1 MLKIGAQY
9 LEEIKIT
16 SELISRFAEFSGD
29 FNPVHLNDEAAIAQG
44 FKERIAHGMLSAS
57 FFSKIL
63 ANSFPGPGTIYL
75 NQTLKFHAPVYV
87 NEILT
92 FRLEVM
98 AEKENKPIFTI
109 KTEALGADKLLRISG
124 EAIIRTPSS

>member
-9 LEEIKIT
+9 IEEIKIT